1 MRQAVKPGDEELM
14 VGKVLYSA
22 EDIALMDV
30 DGELC
35 LRHGG
40 NLYRIHSHPYEPC
53 TYLVREGNIEAT
65 IHNAFETSTIR
76 RAAEENQPIRAV
88 TGAEY
93 DADRLCRFL
102 AFAAKRCPNHD
113 VSYIEGKMAIEKM
126 KELGA
131 TSPETA
137 VGMSELGVR
146 TISGAFSRSK
156 KLAERVMRTENGKVY
171 VQIKR

>member
-1 MRQAVKPGDEELM
+1 MMA
-14 VGKVLYSA
+14 GKELYSV

-35 LRHGG
+35 LRDGG
-40 NLYRIHSHPYEPC
+40 TLYRIHSHPYEPC
-53 TYLVREGNIEAT
+53 TYLVQEGNIAAT
-65 IHNAFETSTIR
+65 IHNAFESSTIR
-76 RAAEENQPIRAV
+76 RVAEERQPIRAV

-102 AFAAKRCPNHD
+102 AFA
-113 VSYIEGKMAIEKM
+113 M

-146 TISGAFSRSK
+146 TISDAFSHSK
-156 KLAERVMRTENGKVY
+156 KLTERVMRTENGKVY

>member
-1 MRQAVKPGDEELM
+1 MMAE
-14 VGKVLYSA
+14 KVLYGV

-35 LRHGG
+35 LRDGG
-40 NLYRIHSHPYEPC
+40 NLYQIHSHPYEPC
-53 TYLVREGNIEAT
+53 TYLVREGNIDAT
-65 IHNAFETSTIR
+65 IHNAFESSTIR
-76 RAAEENQPIRAV
+76 RVAEDRQPIRAV

-102 AFAAKRCPNHD
+102 AFATKHCPDHD
-113 VSYIEGKMAIEKM
+113 VSYVEGKMAIEKM

-131 TSPETA
+131 TMPETA

-146 TISGAFSRSK
+146 TISNAFSHSK
-156 KLAERVMRTENGKVY
+156 KLAERVMRMENGKVY
-171 VQIKR
+171 VQIKK